1 MAGRGDDRDYS
12 QPGPFTFWDADYQAA
27 ISSATAQSPSPA
39 APSGMNDPVIADQTL
54 HFPRVTIQV
63 RGRGG

>member
-12 QPGPFTFWDADYQAA
+12 QPGPFTFRGADYQAA

-39 APSGMNDPVIADQTL
+39 AQ
-54 HFPRVTIQV
+54 
-63 RGRGG
+63 